1 MDTEQLCPEIMEI
14 AEILLS
20 NGFRVFRGAFGTY
33 LFFATGD
40 NIGYV
45 QYHSVEGYRWST
57 VHKQNRDSGT
67 GLLMNGSGDSI
78 LSMAYDTAKTIVPV
92 GDFGRTPWK
101 SIKKFKSVDEFLK
114 YKNGPTTY
122 LTELSLPL

>member
-1 MDTEQLCPEIMEI
+1 MEI
-14 AEILLS
+14 ANTLLS
-20 NGFRVFRGAFGTY
+20 NGFRVFRGALGTY

-45 QYHSVEGYRWST
+45 QYHSAEGYRWST
-57 VHKQNRDSGT
+57 IHKPNRNCGT
-67 GLLMNGSGDSI
+67 GFRMDGSGDSI
-78 LSMAYDTAKTIVPV
+78 LSMAYETARTTVPMW
-92 GDFGRTPWK
+92 DFGRTARE

-114 YKNGPTTY
+114 YKNGPTPY